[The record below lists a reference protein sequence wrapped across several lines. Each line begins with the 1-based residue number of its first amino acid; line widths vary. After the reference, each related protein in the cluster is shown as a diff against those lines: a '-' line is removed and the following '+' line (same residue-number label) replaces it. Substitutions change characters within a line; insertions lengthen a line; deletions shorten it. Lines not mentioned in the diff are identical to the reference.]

1 MAILQISRITQ
12 RKGLAQDL
20 PEPLAGAELGWAI
33 DTRQLFIGNGELT
46 EGAPVVGN
54 TEILTEFSDLLQY
67 TTLYTYKG
75 AAAGYDVQTGATS
88 GSPVSQSLQSRLDS
102 YAVVTDFGA
111 TGDGVTDDTDA
122 INRALFQLY
131 CRQTNTQIRRSLF
144 FPAGT
149 YLITN
154 TINIPPFAQ
163 LYGEGPNSSIIK
175 FSVENWSNAI
185 PYDPGVLVYYVPGNA
200 YYRSVADV
208 PAGTVITNTS
218 YWDPVLSGL
227 PEYVVRT
234 ADSLQQVGTNIMS
247 NGAQFAPQ
255 SIEVTNMCFQT
266 LNADS
271 DSVQSHNIL
280 LVEDAE
286 QVAFTNVTFQ
296 GPFTT
301 ATDINTVI
309 DAQISCVKFDSTVD
323 NPCTQIYFDNCRFS
337 GTTYG
342 FDADVVIQGATI
354 SNSYFDAMYRGIIL
368 DTSPTGVRMVH
379 NTFDNIYT
387 QGIQIVGATLNV
399 SAYNIF
405 YDVGNHYTTS
415 PVTAATSVISI
426 TSDNNVSMGDMFQ
439 RTTAQSAIWPRVS
452 LGTVDNTV
460 VSGLV
465 VDGGSI
471 AFGMNTSKI
480 GYVISGV
487 ANTTIA
493 NQMNLGQ
500 YVRTTGV
507 VSVLAN
513 AAATSTLFTVDSSAT
528 GIRAFR
534 MDYTITRGTT
544 YRTGT
549 ITIVSGTT
557 FSFTDDYAENAST
570 GFVLSSTEATP
581 GLVTVSYADGTPT
594 GTAGSIT
601 YSITHLA

>member
-1 MAILQISRITQ
+1 VAILQISRITQ

-46 EGAPVVGN
+46 EGAPVIGN
-54 TEILTEFSDLLQY
+54 TEILTEFSDILEF
-67 TTLYTYKG
+67 TTAYTYKG

-111 TGDGVTDDTDA
+111 TGDGVTDDTAA

-131 CRQTNTQIRRSLF
+131 CRQINTQVRRSLF

-149 YLITN
+149 YLITD
-154 TINIPPFAQ
+154 TILIPPFAQ

-175 FSVENWSNAI
+175 FSVTTWSNAI
-185 PYDPGVLVYYVPGNA
+185 PYDTGVLVYYAPTNV
-200 YYRSVADV
+200 YYRSVAEVV
-208 PAGTVITNTS
+208 PGTAITNTS
-218 YWDPVLSGL
+218 YWEIETTGL

-234 ADSLQQVGTNIMS
+234 TDSLQQTGGKS
-247 NGAQFAPQ
+247 GAAAYAPQ

-266 LNADS
+266 LNSDS
-271 DSVQSHNIL
+271 DSSQTHNIL
-280 LVEDAE
+280 LVEAAT
-286 QVAFTNVTFQ
+286 QVAFTNVTFL

-301 ATDINTVI
+301 ATDINTVS
-309 DAQISCVKFDSTVD
+309 DARISCVKFSSPGQYIC
-323 NPCTQIYFDNCRFS
+323 NQINFDNCRFS

-379 NTFDNIYT
+379 NTFDRIYT

-426 TSDNNVSMGDMFQ
+426 TSDNNVSMGDMFE
-439 RTTAQSAIWPRVS
+439 RTTAQSATYPRVL
-452 LGTVDNTV
+452 LGST
-460 VSGLV
+460 
-465 VDGGSI
+465 GSI

-493 NQMNLGQ
+493 NQLNLGQ

-507 VSVLAN
+507 VSTLAN

-528 GIRAFR
+528 GIRAFQ
-534 MDYTITRGTT
+534 MDYTITRSTT

>member
-1 MAILQISRITQ
+1 VAILQISRITQ

-54 TEILTEFSDLLQY
+54 TEILTEFSDLLAY

-75 AAAGYDVQTGATS
+75 SAAGYDVQTGATS
-88 GSPVSQSLQSRLDS
+88 GSPVSQSLQNRLDS

-111 TGDGVTDDTDA
+111 TGDGVTDDTAA
-122 INRALFQLY
+122 INRALYQLY
-131 CRQTNTQIRRSLF
+131 CRQTNTQVRRSLF

-149 YLITN
+149 YLITD

-163 LYGEGPNSSIIK
+163 LYGDGPNSSIIK

-185 PYDPGVLVYYVPGNA
+185 PYDTGVLVYYVPSNA
-200 YYRSVADV
+200 YYRSVAAV
-208 PAGTVITNTS
+208 PAGTIITNTS

-234 ADSLQQVGTNIMS
+234 ADSLQQVGTDIMS

-255 SIEVTNMCFQT
+255 SIEVSNMCFQT

-309 DAQISCVKFDSTVD
+309 DAQVSCVKFASTVTY
-323 NPCTQIYFDNCRFS
+323 PCNQIFFDNCRFS

-342 FDADVVIQGATI
+342 FDADAVIQGATI

-379 NTFDNIYT
+379 NTFDNIYN
-387 QGIQIVGATLNV
+387 QGIRIVGATFNV

-405 YDVGNHYTTS
+405 YDVGNNYT
-415 PVTAATSVISI
+415 VTATAPVIFI
-426 TSDNNVSMGDMFQ
+426 DTDNNVSMGDMFE
-439 RTTAQSAIWPRVS
+439 RTTAQSATHARVN
-452 LGTVDNTV
+452 LGTT
-460 VSGLV
+460 
-465 VDGGSI
+465 GSI

-507 VSVLAN
+507 VSTLAN

-534 MDYTITRGTT
+534 VDYTITRGTT

-549 ITIVSGTT
+549 MTIVSGTT
-557 FSFTDDYAENAST
+557 FNFTDDYSDNAST
-570 GFVLSSTEATP
+570 GFVLSAAEAASV
-581 GLVTVSYADGTPT
+581 VTVSYADGTPT

>member
-54 TEILTEFSDLLQY
+54 TEILTEFSDLLAY

-75 AAAGYDVQTGATS
+75 SAAGYDVQTGATS
-88 GSPVSQSLQSRLDS
+88 GSPVSQSLQNRLDS

-111 TGDGVTDDTDA
+111 TGDGVTDDTAA
-122 INRALFQLY
+122 INRALYQLY
-131 CRQTNTQIRRSLF
+131 CRQTNTQVRRSLF

-149 YLITN
+149 YLITD

-163 LYGEGPNSSIIK
+163 LYGDGPNSSIIK

-185 PYDPGVLVYYVPGNA
+185 PYDTGVLVYYVPSNA
-200 YYRSVADV
+200 YYRSVAAV
-208 PAGTVITNTS
+208 PAGTIITNTS

-234 ADSLQQVGTNIMS
+234 ADSLQQVGTDIMS

-255 SIEVTNMCFQT
+255 SIEVSNMCFQT

-309 DAQISCVKFDSTVD
+309 DAQVSCVKFASTVTY
-323 NPCTQIYFDNCRFS
+323 PCNQIFFDNCRFS

-342 FDADVVIQGATI
+342 FDADAVIQGATI

-379 NTFDNIYT
+379 NTFDNIYN
-387 QGIQIVGATLNV
+387 QGIRIVGATFNV

-405 YDVGNHYTTS
+405 YDVGNNYT
-415 PVTAATSVISI
+415 VTATAPVIFI
-426 TSDNNVSMGDMFQ
+426 DTDNNVSMGDMFE
-439 RTTAQSAIWPRVS
+439 RTTAQSATHARVN
-452 LGTVDNTV
+452 LGTT
-460 VSGLV
+460 
-465 VDGGSI
+465 GSI

-507 VSVLAN
+507 VSTLAN

-534 MDYTITRGTT
+534 VDYTITRGTT

-557 FSFTDDYAENAST
+557 FNFTDDYSDNAST
-570 GFVLSSTEATP
+570 GFVLSAAEAASV
-581 GLVTVSYADGTPT
+581 VTVSYADGTPT

>member
-46 EGAPVVGN
+46 EGAPVIGN
-54 TEILTEFSDLLQY
+54 TEILTEFSDILEF
-67 TTLYTYKG
+67 TTAYTYKG

-111 TGDGVTDDTDA
+111 TGDGVTDDTAA

-131 CRQTNTQIRRSLF
+131 CRQINTQVRRSLF

-149 YLITN
+149 YLITD
-154 TINIPPFAQ
+154 TILIPPFAQ

-175 FSVENWSNAI
+175 FSVTTWSNAI
-185 PYDPGVLVYYVPGNA
+185 PYDTGVLVYYAPTNV
-200 YYRSVADV
+200 YYRSVAEV
-208 PAGTVITNTS
+208 LPGTAITNTS
-218 YWDPVLSGL
+218 YWEIETTGL

-234 ADSLQQVGTNIMS
+234 TDSLQQTGGKS
-247 NGAQFAPQ
+247 GAAAYAPQ

-266 LNADS
+266 LNSDS
-271 DSVQSHNIL
+271 DSSQTHNIL
-280 LVEDAE
+280 LVEAAT
-286 QVAFTNVTFQ
+286 QVAFTNVTFL

-301 ATDINTVI
+301 ATDINTVS
-309 DAQISCVKFDSTVD
+309 DARISCVKFSSPGQYIC
-323 NPCTQIYFDNCRFS
+323 NQINFDNCRFS

-426 TSDNNVSMGDMFQ
+426 TSDNNVSMGDMFE
-439 RTTAQSAIWPRVS
+439 RTTAQSATWPRVS
-452 LGTVDNTV
+452 LGTT
-460 VSGLV
+460 
-465 VDGGSI
+465 GSI

-493 NQMNLGQ
+493 NQLNLGQ

-507 VSVLAN
+507 VSTLAN

-534 MDYTITRGTT
+534 MDYTIKRGTT

-557 FSFTDDYAENAST
+557 FSFTDDYSDNAST
-570 GFVLSSTEATP
+570 GFVLSAAEATSV
-581 GLVTVSYADGTPT
+581 VTVSYADATPT

>member
-20 PEPLAGAELGWAI
+20 PAPLAGAELGWAV

-54 TEILTEFSDLLQY
+54 TEILTEFSDLLAY

-88 GSPVSQSLQSRLDS
+88 GAVVSQSLQSRLDS
-102 YAVVTDFGA
+102 YAIVTDFGA
-111 TGDGVTDDTDA
+111 TGDGITDDTAA

-131 CRQTNTQIRRSLF
+131 CRQTNTQVRRSLF

-149 YLITN
+149 YLITD
-154 TINIPPFAQ
+154 TIKIPPFAQ

-175 FSVENWSNAI
+175 FSVAEWSNAVV
-185 PYDPGVLVYYVPGNA
+185 YDPGVLVYYAPGNA
-200 YYRSVADV
+200 YYRSVAEV
-208 PAGTVITNTS
+208 PAGTSISNAS
-218 YWDPVLSGL
+218 YWDPSLGGL

-234 ADSLQQVGTNIMS
+234 ADSLQQVGTDIMT
-247 NGAQFAPQ
+247 NGAQFPPQ
-255 SIEVTNMCFQT
+255 SIEVSGMRFQT
-266 LNADS
+266 DTYGNDS
-271 DSVQSHNIL
+271 ANSHNIL
-280 LVEDAE
+280 LVENAE
-286 QVAFTNVTFQ
+286 QTAFTNVTLQ

-301 ATDINTVI
+301 ASGINTVI
-309 DAQISCVKFDSTVD
+309 DASVSGVNFASTVAY
-323 NPCTQIYFDNCRFS
+323 PCNQIYFDNCRIT

-342 FDADVVIQGATI
+342 VNADAVIQGATI

-387 QGIQIVGATLNV
+387 QGIQITGATFNV

-405 YDVGNHYTTS
+405 YDVGNNYTI
-415 PVTAATSVISI
+415 TATTPVISI
-426 TSDNNVSMGDMFQ
+426 DTDNNVSMGDMFE
-439 RTTAQSAIWPRVS
+439 RTTAQSATYPRVS
-452 LGTVDNTV
+452 LGST
-460 VSGLV
+460 
-465 VDGGSI
+465 GSI
-471 AFGMNTSKI
+471 AFGMNTSEI

-507 VSVLAN
+507 VSTLAN
-513 AAATSTLFTVDSSAT
+513 AAATSTLFTVDCSAT
-528 GIRAFR
+528 GIRAFKL
-534 MDYTITRGTT
+534 DYTIKRGTT

-557 FSFTDDYAENAST
+557 LSFTDDYADNAST
-570 GFVLSSTEATP
+570 GFVLSAT
-581 GLVTVSYADGTPT
+581 GTTSLVTVSYADGTPT

>member
-20 PEPLAGAELGWAI
+20 PEPLAGAELGWAV

-54 TEILTEFSDLLQY
+54 TEILTEFSDILEF
-67 TTLYTYKG
+67 TTAYTYKG
-75 AAAGYDVQTGATS
+75 AAAGYNVQTGATS

-111 TGDGVTDDTDA
+111 TGDGVTDDTAA

-131 CRQTNTQIRRSLF
+131 CRQTNTQVRRSLF

-149 YLITN
+149 YLITD
-154 TINIPPFAQ
+154 TIAIPPFAQ
-163 LYGEGPNSSIIK
+163 LYGEGPNSSIIN
-175 FSVENWSNAI
+175 FAVETWSNAI
-185 PYDPGVLVYYVPGNA
+185 PYATGVLVYYPAGSGGS
-200 YYRSVADV
+200 YYFRSVAAV
-208 PAGTVITNTS
+208 PAGTSITNVN
-218 YWDPVLSGL
+218 YWDPVPAGL

-234 ADSLQQVGTNIMS
+234 ADSLQQVGTDIMA
-247 NGAQFAPQ
+247 NGAQYAPQ
-255 SIEVTNMCFQT
+255 SIEVSSMRFQT
-266 LNADS
+266 ENYGNDS
-271 DSVQSHNIL
+271 ANSHNIL
-280 LVEDAE
+280 MVEDAE
-286 QVAFTNVTFQ
+286 QVSFTNVTFQ

-301 ATDINTVI
+301 ATDINTVT
-309 DAQISCVKFDSTVD
+309 DAALSGVNFASISAY
-323 NPCTQIYFDNCRFS
+323 PCNQIYFDNCRFS

-342 FDADVVIQGATI
+342 IIADATILGATI

-368 DTSPTGVRMVH
+368 DDKIVSAIVQSPTGVRIVH

-387 QGIQIVGATLNV
+387 QGIQIGTGATLNL

-405 YDVGNHYTTS
+405 YDVGNNYTA
-415 PVTAATSVISI
+415 TAAWPVISI
-426 TSDNNVSMGDMFQ
+426 ETDNNVSMGDMFE
-439 RTTAQSAIWPRVS
+439 RTTAQSVTWPRVS
-452 LGTVDNTV
+452 LGTT
-460 VSGLV
+460 
-465 VDGGSI
+465 GSI

-507 VSVLAN
+507 VSTLAN

-528 GIRAFR
+528 GIRAFK
-534 MDYTITRGTT
+534 MDYTIKRGTT

-557 FSFTDDYAENAST
+557 FSFTDDYSDNAST
-570 GFVLSSTEATP
+570 GFVLSATEATNV
-581 GLVTVSYADGTPT
+581 VTVSYADGTPT

>member
-20 PEPLAGAELGWAI
+20 PEPLASAELGWAI

-54 TEILTEFSDLLQY
+54 TEILTEFSDLLAY

-75 AAAGYDVQTGATS
+75 SAAGYDVQTGATS
-88 GSPVSQSLQSRLDS
+88 GSPVSQSLQNRLDS

-111 TGDGVTDDTDA
+111 TGDGVTDDTAA
-122 INRALFQLY
+122 INRALYQLY
-131 CRQTNTQIRRSLF
+131 CRQTNTQVRRSLF

-149 YLITN
+149 YLITD

-163 LYGEGPNSSIIK
+163 LYGDGPNSSIIK

-185 PYDPGVLVYYVPGNA
+185 PYDTGVLVYYVPSNA
-200 YYRSVADV
+200 YYRSVAAV
-208 PAGTVITNTS
+208 PAGTIITNTS

-234 ADSLQQVGTNIMS
+234 ADSLQQVGTDIMS

-255 SIEVTNMCFQT
+255 SIEVSNICFQT

-309 DAQISCVKFDSTVD
+309 DAQVSCVKFASTVTY
-323 NPCTQIYFDNCRFS
+323 PCNQIFFDNCRFS

-342 FDADVVIQGATI
+342 FDADAVIQGATI

-379 NTFDNIYT
+379 NTFDNIYN
-387 QGIQIVGATLNV
+387 QGIRIVGATFNV

-405 YDVGNHYTTS
+405 YDVGNNYT
-415 PVTAATSVISI
+415 VTATTPVIFI
-426 TSDNNVSMGDMFQ
+426 DTDNNVSMGDMFE
-439 RTTAQSAIWPRVS
+439 RTTAQSATHARVN
-452 LGTVDNTV
+452 LGTT
-460 VSGLV
+460 
-465 VDGGSI
+465 GSI

-507 VSVLAN
+507 VSTLAN

-534 MDYTITRGTT
+534 VDYTITRGTT

-557 FSFTDDYAENAST
+557 FNFTDDYSDNAST
-570 GFVLSSTEATP
+570 GFVLSAAEAASV
-581 GLVTVSYADGTPT
+581 VTVSYADGTPT

>member
-1 MAILQISRITQ
+1 VAILQISRITQ

-20 PEPLAGAELGWAI
+20 PEPLAGAELGWAV

-54 TEILTEFSDLLQY
+54 TEILTEFSDILEF
-67 TTLYTYKG
+67 TTAYTYKG

-111 TGDGVTDDTDA
+111 TGDGVTDDTAA

-131 CRQTNTQIRRSLF
+131 CRQLNTQVRRSLF

-149 YLITN
+149 YLITD
-154 TINIPPFAQ
+154 TILIPPFAQ

-175 FSVENWSNAI
+175 FSVETWTNAI
-185 PYDPGVLVYYVPGNA
+185 PYDTGVLVYYPAGSGGA
-200 YYRSVADV
+200 YYFRSVAAV
-208 PAGTVITNTS
+208 PVGTAISNTS
-218 YWDPVLSGL
+218 YWDPVPEGL

-234 ADSLQQVGTNIMS
+234 TDNLQQTGGVS
-247 NGAQFAPQ
+247 SGATYAPQ

-266 LNADS
+266 LNSDS
-271 DSVQSHNIL
+271 DSTQSHNIL
-280 LVEDAE
+280 RVEAAT
-286 QVAFTNVTFQ
+286 QVAFTNVTFR

-301 ATDINTVI
+301 STDINTVS
-309 DAQISCVKFDSTVD
+309 DARISGVKFASPGTYIC
-323 NPCTQIYFDNCRFS
+323 NQINFDNCRFT
-337 GTTYG
+337 GVTYG
-342 FDADVVIQGATI
+342 IFADATTQGVTI
-354 SNSYFDAMYRGIIL
+354 SNSYFDAMYQGIIL
-368 DTSPTGVRMVH
+368 DYNPITGQSPTGVRMVH
-379 NTFDNIYT
+379 NTFDNVYR
-387 QGIQIVGATLNV
+387 QGIEITGATFNV

-405 YDVGNHYTTS
+405 YDVGNNYT
-415 PVTAATSVISI
+415 VTATTPVISFD
-426 TSDNNVSMGDMFQ
+426 TDNNVSMGDMFE
-439 RTTAQSAIWPRVS
+439 RTTAQSATYPRVS
-452 LGTVDNTV
+452 LGTT
-460 VSGLV
+460 
-465 VDGGSI
+465 GSI

-493 NQMNLGQ
+493 NQLNLGQ

-507 VSVLAN
+507 VSTLADS
-513 AAATSTLFTVDSSAT
+513 AATSTLFTVDSSAT

-534 MDYTITRGTT
+534 MDYTIKRGTT

-557 FSFTDDYAENAST
+557 FSFTDDYSDNAST
-570 GFVLSSTEATP
+570 GFVLSAAEASSV
-581 GLVTVSYADGTPT
+581 VTVSYTDATPT

>member
-46 EGAPVVGN
+46 EGAPVIGN
-54 TEILTEFSDLLQY
+54 TEILTEFSDILEF
-67 TTLYTYKG
+67 TTAYTYKG

-88 GSPVSQSLQSRLDS
+88 GSPISQSLQSRLDS

-111 TGDGVTDDTDA
+111 TGDGVTDDTAA

-131 CRQTNTQIRRSLF
+131 CRQINTQVRRSLF

-149 YLITN
+149 YLITD
-154 TINIPPFAQ
+154 TILIPPFAQ

-175 FSVENWSNAI
+175 FSVTTWSNAI
-185 PYDPGVLVYYVPGNA
+185 PYDTGVLVYYAPTNV
-200 YYRSVADV
+200 YYRSVAEV
-208 PAGTVITNTS
+208 LPGTAITNTS
-218 YWDPVLSGL
+218 YWEIETTGL

-234 ADSLQQVGTNIMS
+234 TDSLQQTGGKS
-247 NGAQFAPQ
+247 GAAAYAPQ

-266 LNADS
+266 LNSDS
-271 DSVQSHNIL
+271 DSSQTHNIL
-280 LVEDAE
+280 LVEAAT
-286 QVAFTNVTFQ
+286 QVAFTNVTFL

-301 ATDINTVI
+301 ATDINTVS
-309 DAQISCVKFDSTVD
+309 DARISCVKFSSPGQYIC
-323 NPCTQIYFDNCRFS
+323 NQINFDNCRFS

-426 TSDNNVSMGDMFQ
+426 TSDNNVSMGDMFE
-439 RTTAQSAIWPRVS
+439 RTTAQSATYPRVS
-452 LGTVDNTV
+452 LGAT
-460 VSGLV
+460 
-465 VDGGSI
+465 GSI

-493 NQMNLGQ
+493 NQLNLGQ

-534 MDYTITRGTT
+534 MDYTIKRGTT

-557 FSFTDDYAENAST
+557 FSFTDDYSDNAST
-570 GFVLSSTEATP
+570 GFVLSAAEATP
-581 GLVTVSYADGTPT
+581 GLVIVSYADGTPT
-594 GTAGSIT
+594 GTDGSIT

>member
-88 GSPVSQSLQSRLDS
+88 GSPVSQSLQNRLDS

-354 SNSYFDAMYRGIIL
+354 SNSYFNAMYRGIIL

-379 NTFDNIYT
+379 NTFDNIYN
-387 QGIQIVGATLNV
+387 QGIRIVGATLNI

-405 YDVGNHYTTS
+405 YDVGNNYT
-415 PVTAATSVISI
+415 VTATTPVISI
-426 TSDNNVSMGDMFQ
+426 DTDNNVSMGDMFE
-439 RTTAQSAIWPRVS
+439 RTTAQSATHPRVS
-452 LGTVDNTV
+452 LSAT
-460 VSGLV
+460 
-465 VDGGSI
+465 GSI

-507 VSVLAN
+507 VSTLAN
-513 AAATSTLFTVDSSAT
+513 AAATSALFTVDSSAT

-534 MDYTITRGTT
+534 VDYTIKRGTT

-549 ITIVSGTT
+549 MTIVSGTT
-557 FSFTDDYAENAST
+557 FSFTDDYSDNAST
-570 GFVLSSTEATP
+570 GFVLSAAEAASV
-581 GLVTVSYADGTPT
+581 VTVSYADGAPT

>member
-54 TEILTEFSDLLQY
+54 TEILTEFSDLLAY

-75 AAAGYDVQTGATS
+75 SAAGYDVQTGATS
-88 GSPVSQSLQSRLDS
+88 GSPVSQSLQNRLDS

-111 TGDGVTDDTDA
+111 TGDGVTDDTAA
-122 INRALFQLY
+122 INRALYQLY
-131 CRQTNTQIRRSLF
+131 CRQTNTQVRRSLF

-149 YLITN
+149 YLITD

-163 LYGEGPNSSIIK
+163 LYGDGPNSSIIK

-185 PYDPGVLVYYVPGNA
+185 PYDTGVLVYYVPSNA
-200 YYRSVADV
+200 YYRSVAAV
-208 PAGTVITNTS
+208 PAGTIITNTS

-234 ADSLQQVGTNIMS
+234 ADSLQQVGTDIMS

-255 SIEVTNMCFQT
+255 SIEVSNMCFQT

-309 DAQISCVKFDSTVD
+309 DAQVSCVKFASTVTY
-323 NPCTQIYFDNCRFS
+323 PCNQIFFDNCRFS

-342 FDADVVIQGATI
+342 FDADAVIQGATI

-379 NTFDNIYT
+379 NTFDNIYN
-387 QGIQIVGATLNV
+387 QGIRIVGATFNV

-405 YDVGNHYTTS
+405 YDVGNNYT
-415 PVTAATSVISI
+415 VTATAPVIFI
-426 TSDNNVSMGDMFQ
+426 DTDNNVSMGDMFE
-439 RTTAQSAIWPRVS
+439 RTTAQSATYARVN
-452 LGTVDNTV
+452 LGTT
-460 VSGLV
+460 
-465 VDGGSI
+465 GSI

-507 VSVLAN
+507 VSTLAN

-534 MDYTITRGTT
+534 VDYTITRGTT

-557 FSFTDDYAENAST
+557 FNFTDDYSDNAST
-570 GFVLSSTEATP
+570 GFVLSAAEAASV
-581 GLVTVSYADGTPT
+581 VTVSYADGTPT

>member
-1 MAILQISRITQ
+1 VAILQISRITQ

-20 PEPLAGAELGWAI
+20 PEPLAGAELGWAV

-46 EGAPVVGN
+46 EGAPVIGN
-54 TEILTEFSDLLQY
+54 TEILTEFSDLLAY

-88 GSPVSQSLQSRLDS
+88 GAVVSQSLQSRLDS
-102 YAVVTDFGA
+102 FAIVTDFGA
-111 TGDGVTDDTDA
+111 TGDGVTDDTAA

-131 CRQTNTQIRRSLF
+131 CRQTNTQVRRSLF

-149 YLITN
+149 YLITD
-154 TINIPPFAQ
+154 TIKIPPFAQ

-175 FSVENWSNAI
+175 FSVNNWTNVI
-185 PYDPGVLVYYVPGNA
+185 PYDTGVLVYNATGNN
-200 YYRSVADV
+200 YYRSVAAV
-208 PAGTVITNTS
+208 PVGIAISNTS
-218 YWDPVLSGL
+218 YWTPVLSGL

-234 ADSLQQVGTNIMS
+234 ADSLQQVGTDIMS
-247 NGAQFAPQ
+247 NGAQFPPQ
-255 SIEVTNMCFQT
+255 SIEVSDMCFQT

-301 ATDINTVI
+301 ATDINTVS
-309 DAQISCVKFDSTVD
+309 DARISCVKFDSTITY
-323 NPCTQIYFDNCRFS
+323 PCTQIYFDNCRFS

-405 YDVGNHYTTS
+405 YDVGNNYT
-415 PVTAATSVISI
+415 VTATTPVISI
-426 TSDNNVSMGDMFQ
+426 DTDNNVSMGDMFE
-439 RTTAQSAIWPRVS
+439 RTTAQSATYPRVS
-452 LGTVDNTV
+452 LGTT
-460 VSGLV
+460 
-465 VDGGSI
+465 GSI
-471 AFGMNTSKI
+471 AFGMNTSEI

-507 VSVLAN
+507 VSTLAN

-528 GIRAFR
+528 GIKAFK
-534 MDYTITRGTT
+534 MDYTIKRGTT

-549 ITIVSGTT
+549 ITIVTGTT
-557 FSFTDDYAENAST
+557 FSFADEYSDNAST
-570 GFVLSSTEATP
+570 GFVLSAAEATNV
-581 GLVTVSYADGTPT
+581 VTVSYADGTPT

>member
-20 PEPLAGAELGWAI
+20 PEPLAGAELGWAV

-67 TTLYTYKG
+67 TTAYTYKG
-75 AAAGYDVQTGATS
+75 SAAGYDVQTGATS

-102 YAVVTDFGA
+102 YAVITDFGA
-111 TGDGVTDDTDA
+111 TGDGVTDDTAA

-149 YLITN
+149 YLITD
-154 TINIPPFAQ
+154 TIKIPPFAQ
-163 LYGEGPNSSIIK
+163 LYGEGPNSSIIN
-175 FSVENWSNAI
+175 FAVETWSNAI
-185 PYDPGVLVYYVPGNA
+185 PYDPGVLVYYPAGSGGV
-200 YYRSVADV
+200 YYFRSIAEV
-208 PAGTVITNTS
+208 PAGTAITDVNF
-218 YWDPVLSGL
+218 WDPVPAGL

-234 ADSLQQVGTNIMS
+234 ADSLQQVGSDIGTG
-247 NGAQFAPQ
+247 GAQYAPQ
-255 SIEVTNMCFQT
+255 SIEVSGMRFQT
-266 LNADS
+266 ATYGNDS
-271 DSVQSHNIL
+271 ANSHNIL
-280 LVEDAE
+280 MVEDAE
-286 QVAFTNVTFQ
+286 QVSFTNITFQ
-296 GPFTT
+296 GPFTAST
-301 ATDINTVI
+301 NINTVT
-309 DAQISCVKFDSTVD
+309 DASLSAVNFASTISY
-323 NPCTQIYFDNCRFS
+323 PCNQIYFDNCRFT
-337 GTTYG
+337 GVTYG
-342 FDADVVIQGATI
+342 INTDAVINGATI
-354 SNSYFDAMYRGIIL
+354 SNCYFDAMYRGIIL
-368 DTSPTGVRMVH
+368 DTDPTGVRMVH
-379 NTFDNIYT
+379 NTFDDVYT
-387 QGIQIVGATLNV
+387 QGIQIVGATFNI

-405 YDVGNHYTTS
+405 YDVGNNYTI
-415 PVTAATSVISI
+415 TATTPVISI
-426 TSDNNVSMGDMFQ
+426 DTDNNVSMGDMFQ
-439 RTTAQSAIWPRVS
+439 RTTAQSATYPRVS
-452 LGTVDNTV
+452 LGST
-460 VSGLV
+460 
-465 VDGGSI
+465 GSI

-507 VSVLAN
+507 VSTLAN

-534 MDYTITRGTT
+534 MDYTIKRGTT

-557 FSFTDDYAENAST
+557 FSFTDDYSDNAST
-570 GFVLSSTEATP
+570 GFVLSATEATSV
-581 GLVTVSYADGTPT
+581 VTVSYADATPT

>member
-20 PEPLAGAELGWAI
+20 PEPLAGAELGWAV

-67 TTLYTYKG
+67 TTAYTYKG
-75 AAAGYDVQTGATS
+75 SAAGYDVQTGATS

-111 TGDGVTDDTDA
+111 TGDGVTDDTAA

-149 YLITN
+149 YLITD
-154 TINIPPFAQ
+154 TIKIPPFAQ
-163 LYGEGPNSSIIK
+163 LYGEGPNSSIIN
-175 FSVENWSNAI
+175 FAVATWTNAI
-185 PYDPGVLVYYVPGNA
+185 PYATGVLVSRVNPSTGNIE
-200 YYRSVADV
+200 YYRSVAAVPVGTAITDV
-208 PAGTVITNTS
+208 NF
-218 YWDPVLSGL
+218 WDPVPAGL

-234 ADSLQQVGTNIMS
+234 ADSLQQVGSDIGTG
-247 NGAQFAPQ
+247 GAQYAPQ
-255 SIEVTNMCFQT
+255 SIEVSGMRFQT
-266 LNADS
+266 ATYGNDS
-271 DSVQSHNIL
+271 ANSHNIL
-280 LVEDAE
+280 MVEDAE
-286 QVAFTNVTFQ
+286 QVSFTNITFQ
-296 GPFTT
+296 GPFTAST
-301 ATDINTVI
+301 NINTVI
-309 DAQISCVKFDSTVD
+309 DASMSGVNFASTISY
-323 NPCTQIYFDNCRFS
+323 PCNQIYFDNCRFT
-337 GTTYG
+337 GVTYG
-342 FDADVVIQGATI
+342 VDTYAVINGATI
-354 SNSYFDAMYRGIIL
+354 SNCYFDVMYRGIIL

-379 NTFDNIYT
+379 NTFDNVYT
-387 QGIQIVGATLNV
+387 QGIQIVGATLNI

-405 YDVGNHYTTS
+405 YDVGNNYTI
-415 PVTAATSVISI
+415 TATTPVISI
-426 TSDNNVSMGDMFQ
+426 DTDNNVSMGDMFE
-439 RTTAQSAIWPRVS
+439 RTTAQSATYPRVS
-452 LGTVDNTV
+452 LGAT
-460 VSGLV
+460 
-465 VDGGSI
+465 GSI

-507 VSVLAN
+507 VSTLAN

-534 MDYTITRGTT
+534 VDYTIKRGIT

-557 FSFTDDYAENAST
+557 FSFTDDYSDNAST
-570 GFVLSSTEATP
+570 GFVLSAAEAASV
-581 GLVTVSYADGTPT
+581 VTVSYADGTPT

>member
-354 SNSYFDAMYRGIIL
+354 SNSYFNAMYRGIIL

-379 NTFDNIYT
+379 NTFDNIYN
-387 QGIQIVGATLNV
+387 QGIRIVGATLNI

-405 YDVGNHYTTS
+405 YDVGNNYT
-415 PVTAATSVISI
+415 VTATTPVISFD
-426 TSDNNVSMGDMFQ
+426 TDNNVSMGDMFE
-439 RTTAQSAIWPRVS
+439 RTTAQSATYPRVS
-452 LGTVDNTV
+452 LGTT
-460 VSGLV
+460 
-465 VDGGSI
+465 GSI

-493 NQMNLGQ
+493 NQLNLGQ

-507 VSVLAN
+507 VSTLAN

-534 MDYTITRGTT
+534 MDYTIKRGTT

-557 FSFTDDYAENAST
+557 FSFTDDYSDNAST
-570 GFVLSSTEATP
+570 GFVLSAAEAASV
-581 GLVTVSYADGTPT
+581 VTVSYADGAPT

>member
-20 PEPLAGAELGWAI
+20 PEPLAGAELGWAV

-54 TEILTEFSDLLQY
+54 TEILTEFSDILEF
-67 TTLYTYKG
+67 TTAYTYKG

-111 TGDGVTDDTDA
+111 TGDGVTDDTAA

-131 CRQTNTQIRRSLF
+131 CRQLNTQVRRSLF

-149 YLITN
+149 YLITD
-154 TINIPPFAQ
+154 TILIPSFAQ

-175 FSVENWSNAI
+175 FSVTTWSNAI
-185 PYDPGVLVYYVPGNA
+185 PYDTGVLVYYPAGSGGS
-200 YYRSVADV
+200 YYFRSVAAV
-208 PAGTVITNTS
+208 PVGTAISNTS
-218 YWDPVLSGL
+218 YWDPVPEGL

-234 ADSLQQVGTNIMS
+234 TDNLQQTGGVS
-247 NGAQFAPQ
+247 SGATYAPQ

-271 DSVQSHNIL
+271 DSSQTHNIL
-280 LVEDAE
+280 LVEAAT

-301 ATDINTVI
+301 ATDINTVS
-309 DAQISCVKFDSTVD
+309 DARISCVKFSSPGQYLC
-323 NPCTQIYFDNCRFS
+323 NQINFDNCRFS

-415 PVTAATSVISI
+415 PVTAATPVISI
-426 TSDNNVSMGDMFQ
+426 DTDNNVSMGDMFQ
-439 RTTAQSAIWPRVS
+439 RTTAQSATYPRVS
-452 LGTVDNTV
+452 LGTT
-460 VSGLV
+460 
-465 VDGGSI
+465 GSI
-471 AFGMNTSKI
+471 TFGMNTSKI

-507 VSVLAN
+507 VSTLADS
-513 AAATSTLFTVDSSAT
+513 AATSTLFTVDSSAT

-549 ITIVSGTT
+549 VTIVSGTT
-557 FSFTDDYAENAST
+557 FSFTDDYSDNAST
-570 GFVLSSTEATP
+570 GFVLSAAEASSV
-581 GLVTVSYADGTPT
+581 VTMSYADAVPT